1 MEAVGAILT
10 VIRMHDDFDIEIE
23 AIEDLDGAAATLFPR
38 VFIGGESGQDARHDA
53 TALAAVLAEGA
64 EAVTVPERA
73 ELIVL
78 GSAADAAPGRAALDP
93 ADRSLVDGARCPVA
107 VAPRG
112 LADRDDYE
120 PRRIDVGID
129 GSRSANAALAVA
141 VRLALAHD
149 ARLRLIA
156 VAALDFEIGG
166 SPREADPREV
176 ERLSRRLGHAAD
188 GLPGIWV
195 ETDLREGLP
204 DQILLGLGREADLLV
219 LGSRALYGTAGQV
232 ALGDVAE
239 RVLRAAPCPTL
250 VIPAP

>member
-1 MEAVGAILT
+1 MGAARAPPN
-10 VIRMHDDFDIEIE
+10 VWRMHEDFDTEID
-23 AIEDLDGAAATLFPR
+23 AIERLEGATPRLFPR
-38 VFIGGESGQDARHDA
+38 VFIGGEHGQDARRDA
-53 TALAAVLAEGA
+53 TALAAALSERAET
-64 EAVTVPERA
+64 VTVPERA

-78 GSAADAAPGRAALDP
+78 GSAADGVPGRVALDP
-93 ADRSLVDGARCPVA
+93 ADRPLIEDARCPVA

-129 GSRSANAALAVA
+129 GSRGANAALAVA
-141 VRLALAHD
+141 VRLALAQD
-149 ARLRLIA
+149 ARLRLVA
-156 VAALDFEIGG
+156 VAGLDFEIGG
-166 SPREADPREV
+166 SPRAADPREV

-195 ETDLREGLP
+195 ETELREGLP
-204 DQILLGLGREADLLV
+204 DQILLGLAREADLLV

-250 VIPAP
+250 VVPAP